1 MVPLLGS
8 SCHLESLLV
17 GEVGGTDACPQAEI
31 VPYTIGEAQG
41 NTVHDESVTYRVI
54 VLVDLFG
61 SPPGFPSAH
70 LHPRQ
75 MTWWESQGV
84 LVS

>member
-1 MVPLLGS
+1 MGIMFLLKMVLLEVVIIS
-8 SCHLESLLV
+8 ESLLV

-61 SPPGFPSAH
+61 CPILRVSH
-70 LHPRQ
+70 LPIFIH
-75 MTWWESQGV
+75 SK
-84 LVS
+84 